1 MSFAALRSL
10 VWDVNLAMYGV
21 PAVVTR
27 PAPSNTPVSVTAIWR
42 VTPQQVPTGAG
53 FQAIAPQRVLAIPR
67 GSLPTLPIGTA
78 VTAPEYQGG
87 PSRSWVVDS
96 LESVEYDH
104 FRAVMVP
111 A

>member
-1 MSFAALRSL
+1 MTAAWL
-10 VWDVNLAMYGV
+10 
-21 PAVVTR
+21 T
-27 PAPSNTPVSVTAIWR
+27 
-42 VTPQQVPTGAG
+42 TPQLTPLGAG
-53 FQAIAPQRVLAIPR
+53 FQASAPQRVLVIPR
-67 GSLPTLPIGTA
+67 AALPTLPKSTT